1 MIKKTSKVFNEFIKS
16 EQAGGLLLIA
26 CVSVSLVIANSPVNN
41 GFTKLLSF
49 QFGYESAA
57 IQLKYSL
64 LNWINDG
71 LMAIFFFLIGLEIKN
86 EIIGGHLSSFKI
98 AAVPIF
104 AAVGGALLPAII
116 YFAFN
121 SGATTANGWAIPMAT
136 DIAFALGVLSLL
148 GKLVPPALKV
158 LLSTLAVVDD
168 LLAIV
173 VIAVFYSTTLHWL
186 YLAIGLGIFLLLLI
200 MNRLGVKHLAFY
212 IIPGIVLWY
221 FIHHSGI
228 HATIA
233 GVLTALAIP
242 VSSKSGPV
250 LQKLAHRLTTPVN
263 FIIMP
268 LFALAN
274 TNIRFES
281 NMLHGVIS
289 LLGLGIILG
298 LLFGK
303 PIGVMLFAWLSV
315 KFKIGSLP
323 QLITWKHIAGMGLLA
338 GIGFTM
344 SIFISLLSFGSSEY
358 DTEAKFAILIASVIA
373 GLVGFVYLKRVL
385 AANKKVPL

>member
-1 MIKKTSKVFNEFIKS
+1 MIKRTEQAFVEFIRS
-16 EQAGGLLLIA
+16 EQASGVILIGCVVVSLLIA
-26 CVSVSLVIANSPVNN
+26 NSSANV
-41 GFTKLLSF
+41 GFTKLLSY
-49 QFGYESAA
+49 QFGYESSA

-71 LMAIFFFLIGLEIKN
+71 LMAVFFFLIGLEIKN

-104 AAVGGALLPAII
+104 AAVGGAIVPAFI
-116 YFAFN
+116 FFLFN
-121 SGATTANGWAIPMAT
+121 QGKTTASGWAIPMAT
-136 DIAFALGVLSLL
+136 DIAFALGVLALL

-173 VIAVFYSTTLHWL
+173 IIAAFYSTTLHWL
-186 YLAIGLGIFLLLLI
+186 YLGMALGLFLLLLL
-200 MNRLGVKHLAFY
+200 MNKLGVKHLAFY
-212 IIPGIVLWY
+212 IIPGIILWY
-221 FIHHSGI
+221 LIHHSGI

-233 GVLTALAIP
+233 GVLTALTIP
-242 VSSKSGPV
+242 VSSKRGPV
-250 LQKLAHRLTTPVN
+250 LEKLAHSLATPVN
-263 FIIMP
+263 FVIMP

-274 TNIRFES
+274 TNIHLQGS
-281 NMLHGVIS
+281 MAQGVAGV
-289 LLGLGIILG
+289 LGLGIILG

-315 KFKIGSLP
+315 KLKIGSLP
-323 QLITWKHIAGMGLLA
+323 QQITWKHIAGMGILA

-344 SIFISLLSFGSSEY
+344 SIFISFLSFGSSEY
-358 DTEAKFAILIASVIA
+358 DIDAKFAILIASLLA
-373 GLVGFVYLKRVL
+373 GIIGFVYLKRVL
-385 AANKKVPL
+385 AAGSSVQA